1 LPPDAYV
8 SAYEAYVQCT
18 VGQPC
23 PDPPTYELRRGAA
36 SLRIEAQSG
45 NVIEEDIVPGDTGAF
60 DFLREALR

>member
-8 SAYEAYVQCT
+8 RAYEAYVQCT

-23 PDPPTYELRRGAA
+23 PDPPIYELRRGAA
-36 SLRIEAQSG
+36 SVRIEAQSG
-45 NVIEEDIVPGDTGAF
+45 AVIEEDIVSGDTGAF